1 MQNLSAVPFWQCR
14 LWLAPRPEPRLQKS
28 LTRFRSKR
36 ALQGKDARVPF
47 TKNAAFFELA
57 AEATDNSN
65 LGLEFAQSRDT
76 RDAGLLGFV
85 GLNSPTVKHA
95 LKNLSRY
102 RHVMSDAL
110 EINVD
115 ELDSKGTVRWWR
127 RGLAPARCRQYMEFG
142 TTNLI
147 RGLRA
152 VTGRKV
158 RPVRVTF
165 AHARNARI
173 REFERFFGCPVEF
186 GRRANLIEL
195 SQTDLDV
202 PIIDAD
208 KRLLDVLP
216 GYCTEVL
223 AKHRKRRPSLIE
235 TVERLIVD
243 RLSSDEAR
251 IDIVAK
257 ELAVS
262 RRTFSR
268 ALAKLGTSFHA
279 IVETLRKDLALEIL
293 KAERPYFERDHVPL
307 RLHGHQQLQPRV
319 QKVDRQNAER
329 CPLSGVKRT
338 SVGLKEMSA
347 VRPERLVGRA
357 LPFSILP
364 VA

>member
-1 MQNLSAVPFWQCR
+1 MNAGPPVAEPHLEELAVWVRQLAEELAKQGYPVTQLLTQAGLS
-14 LWLAPRPEPRLQKS
+14 E
-28 LTRFRSKR
+28 R
-36 ALQGKDARVPF
+36 ALQGKDARVAF

-115 ELDSKGTVRWWR
+115 ELYSKGTVRWWR

-208 KRLLDVLP
+208 KRLLDVLR

-279 IVETLRKDLALEIL
+279 IVETLRKDLALEYL
-293 KAERPYFERDHVPL
+293 KQSDL
-307 RLHGHQQLQPRV
+307 
-319 QKVDRQNAER
+319 
-329 CPLSGVKRT
+329 T
-338 SVGLKEMSA
+338 LKEITFLLGYTDISSFNHA
-347 VRPERLVGRA
+347 FKRWTGKTPSDVRFRG
-357 LPFSILP
+357 
-364 VA
+364 

>member
-1 MQNLSAVPFWQCR
+1 VAEAHLEE
-14 LWLAPRPEPRLQKS
+14 LAIWVRQLAQELAKQGYPVRQL
-28 LTRFRSKR
+28 LTQAGISER
-36 ALQGKDARVPF
+36 ALHGKDARIPF

-57 AEATDNSN
+57 AEATDNTN

-76 RDAGLLGFV
+76 RDAGLLGYV
-85 GLNSPTVKHA
+85 GLNSPTVKDA

-115 ELDSKGTVRWWR
+115 ELENSGNIRWWR
-127 RGLAPARCRQYMEFG
+127 RGLASARCRQYMEFG

-147 RGLRA
+147 RGLREM
-152 VTGRKV
+152 TRRRL

-195 SQTDLDV
+195 SQTDLSV
-202 PIIDAD
+202 PILDAD
-208 KRLLDVLP
+208 KRLLDVLR

-243 RLSSDEAR
+243 RLSNDEAR
-251 IDIVAK
+251 IDIIAK
-257 ELAVS
+257 ELAMS

-279 IVETLRKDLALEIL
+279 IVETLRKDLALEYL
-293 KAERPYFERDHVPL
+293 KQSDL
-307 RLHGHQQLQPRV
+307 
-319 QKVDRQNAER
+319 
-329 CPLSGVKRT
+329 T
-338 SVGLKEMSA
+338 LKEITFLLGYADISSFNHA
-347 VRPERLVGRA
+347 FKRWTGKTPRDVRFRG
-357 LPFSILP
+357 
-364 VA
+364 

>member
-1 MQNLSAVPFWQCR
+1 MAEAHLEE
-14 LWLAPRPEPRLQKS
+14 LAIWVRQLAQELAKQGYPVRQL
-28 LTRFRSKR
+28 LTQAGISER
-36 ALQGKDARVPF
+36 ALQGKDARIPF

-57 AEATDNSN
+57 AEATDNTN

-76 RDAGLLGFV
+76 RDAGLLGYV
-85 GLNSPTVKHA
+85 GLNSPTVKDA

-115 ELDSKGTVRWWR
+115 ELENSGNIRWWR
-127 RGLAPARCRQYMEFG
+127 RGLASARCRQYMEFG

-147 RGLRA
+147 RGLRE
-152 VTGRKV
+152 VTRRRL

-195 SQTDLDV
+195 SQTDLSV
-202 PIIDAD
+202 PILDAD
-208 KRLLDVLP
+208 KRLLDVLR

-243 RLSSDEAR
+243 RLSNDEAR
-251 IDIVAK
+251 IDIIAK
-257 ELAVS
+257 ELAMS

-279 IVETLRKDLALEIL
+279 IVETLRKDLALEYL
-293 KAERPYFERDHVPL
+293 KQSDL
-307 RLHGHQQLQPRV
+307 
-319 QKVDRQNAER
+319 
-329 CPLSGVKRT
+329 T
-338 SVGLKEMSA
+338 LKEITFLLGYADISSFNHA
-347 VRPERLVGRA
+347 FKRWTGKTPRDVRFRGKAGIAREDADWFV
-357 LPFSILP
+357 
-364 VA
+364 